1 METLRVGIVGTG
13 SIGMVHLDTLSKIPG
28 FKITAVCDVRE
39 SALSNA
45 TAKSGVAGY
54 AEYQKLVEQN
64 DIDVVAVCTPNY
76 LHSPVAVAALNAG
89 KHVFVEKPMAYDV
102 KAAKEMIAARD
113 KSGKIVQIGVCQRFR
128 GDAQVLK
135 SHIEQG
141 ELGRIYFAK
150 CGYLRRSGIP
160 GMGSWFTTRSQSGG
174 GPILDLGVHALDLTM
189 YLMDNFKPVSV
200 TSCKY
205 AEFGPKGLGGG
216 DWGTAVPGGPFDVED
231 LAAALI
237 RFENGATIF
246 LEVSWA
252 AHVGSGSFYSTLMGE
267 KAGADLDPATIYTD
281 EFGRPVDKKLSVPS
295 VDAYR
300 AEHLHLHDCIV
311 NGKQPMPSVEQ
322 GLAVQAVLEGIAE
335 SADKGTSVNVAF

>member
-13 SIGMVHLDTLSKIPG
+13 SIGMIHLDTYAKIPG
-28 FKITAVCDVRE
+28 YKVTAVCDVRE
-39 SALSNA
+39 TALA
-45 TAKSGVAGY
+45 DARAKSGAAGFADYHDLVA
-54 AEYQKLVEQN
+54 QKDV
-64 DIDVVAVCTPNY
+64 DVVAVCTPNY
-76 LHSPVAVAALNAG
+76 LHAPVTIAALNAG

-113 KSGKIVQIGVCQRFR
+113 KSGKLVQIGVCQRFR

-135 SHIEQG
+135 SHIENG

-189 YLMDNFKPVSV
+189 YLMDNFKPVGV
-200 TSCKY
+200 MACKY
-205 AEFGPKGLGGG
+205 AEFGPRGLGAGG
-216 DWGTAVPGGPFDVED
+216 WGTAVPGGPFDVED

-237 RFENGATIF
+237 KFENGATIF

-252 AHVGSGSFYSTLMGE
+252 AHVGSGSFYSTLMGD
-267 KAGADLDPATIYTD
+267 KAGANLDPATIYTD
-281 EFGRPVDKKLSVPS
+281 EMGHPVDKKLTVPS
-295 VDAYR
+295 VDAYH
-300 AEHLHLHDCIV
+300 AEHVHFHDCIV
-311 NGKQPMPSVEQ
+311 NNRKPIPSVEQ
-322 GLAVQAVLEGIAE
+322 GLAVQAVLDGIAE
-335 SADKGTSVNVAF
+335 SADKGTSVPISL